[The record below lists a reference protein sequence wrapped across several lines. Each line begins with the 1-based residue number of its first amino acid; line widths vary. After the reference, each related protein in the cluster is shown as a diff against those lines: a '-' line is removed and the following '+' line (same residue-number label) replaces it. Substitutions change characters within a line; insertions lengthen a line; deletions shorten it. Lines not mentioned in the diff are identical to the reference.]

1 MFGVEVDAM
10 PGGYVCSASLKST
23 VKADAVLKSVSGAK
37 RLSKLFS
44 AGQQSFF
51 GTHAPSGLTLDDLSV
66 LGPIFVLK
74 LKLPPA
80 TYPRRIVV
88 EMWLYPDGARILEL
102 STKATPQEALMV
114 AVEVRR
120 FLEDKGMDLSGQQQT
135 KTRTALEFYAAELR
149 RLRPRRTTM
158 RLVIRWVL
166 LAAVIAVVA
175 WIVPDVDISGGVF
188 GLLVAAAVFGLVNV
202 LVGPLLRLLTLPLT
216 MMTFGL
222 FSLVVNGILL
232 ALTAGLTSFLDVGG
246 LIQTIVAAFLISV
259 LNTLSLMVTGGLV
272 SRTSTTAA

>member
-1 MFGVEVDAM
+1 
-10 PGGYVCSASLKST
+10 
-23 VKADAVLKSVSGAK
+23 
-37 RLSKLFS
+37 
-44 AGQQSFF
+44 
-51 GTHAPSGLTLDDLSV
+51 
-66 LGPIFVLK
+66 
-74 LKLPPA
+74 
-80 TYPRRIVV
+80 
-88 EMWLYPDGARILEL
+88 
-102 STKATPQEALMV
+102 
-114 AVEVRR
+114 
-120 FLEDKGMDLSGQQQT
+120 
-135 KTRTALEFYAAELR
+135 
-149 RLRPRRTTM
+149 M

-259 LNTLSLMVTGGLV
+259 LNTLSLMVTGVWCLGTRRPRPSSGVTEKSTGRLV
-272 SRTSTTAA
+272 RVG

>member
-1 MFGVEVDAM
+1 
-10 PGGYVCSASLKST
+10 
-23 VKADAVLKSVSGAK
+23 
-37 RLSKLFS
+37 
-44 AGQQSFF
+44 
-51 GTHAPSGLTLDDLSV
+51 
-66 LGPIFVLK
+66 
-74 LKLPPA
+74 
-80 TYPRRIVV
+80 
-88 EMWLYPDGARILEL
+88 
-102 STKATPQEALMV
+102 
-114 AVEVRR
+114 
-120 FLEDKGMDLSGQQQT
+120 
-135 KTRTALEFYAAELR
+135 
-149 RLRPRRTTM
+149 M

-259 LNTLSLMVTGGLV
+259 LNTLALMVTGGLRLGRRRPRRNGGAELV
-272 SRTSTTAA
+272 RVG